1 MKKSKKILFLSLL
14 LLGSTLC
21 FSLSASAQL
30 TLDSYSPPATVTPT
44 GSHYYIINDPI
55 AHGAV
60 ALTWNFSKG
69 LDAHFATSISNI
81 RVKEKGSSTE
91 VGFDTSAGTQ
101 TSPAPGYES
110 DAKSL
115 LIQNA
120 DLAYLK
126 AGSGSDPVQI
136 RRLTLKPTTVTF
148 QPGKT
153 YVVTVDN
160 ATFQA
165 NNGNILDFKYAF
177 EFRTETP
184 PSTSSTTTTAAAG
197 TSTTTTAAAGTS
209 TTTSVDNATSTTTTI
224 NSTCIFVQAMGRKHA
239 EELQAYRTLRDTRLL
254 WSVRGFFYVL
264 LYYFH
269 APELS
274 RIFNEHPDM
283 QLRFRQLS
291 LSIAPQMEQALRNG
305 QDIPLSLSQYQE
317 TLLLLEDTAGQA
329 SPLLQRTIA
338 AIYDNFN
345 AGVIQAKF
353 GILVTDD

>member
-1 MKKSKKILFLSLL
+1 MMKRGFAVRKPKKILLLSLL
-14 LLGSTLC
+14 LLGGMLC

-30 TLDSYSPPATVTPT
+30 TLDSYSPPATEIPT

-69 LDAHFATSISNI
+69 LDGYFTSNI
-81 RVKEKGSSTE
+81 SSITVKEKDSSTKI
-91 VGFDTSAGTQ
+91 GFDTSAGTQ
-101 TSPAPGYES
+101 TSPAPGYET
-110 DAKSL
+110 DTGSL
-115 LIQNA
+115 LIENA
-120 DLAYLK
+120 DFIYLK
-126 AGSGSDPVQI
+126 AGKKPNPELRQ
-136 RRLTLKPTTVTF
+136 LQLKPTTVAF
-148 QPGKT
+148 QAGKT
-153 YVVTVDN
+153 YVVTIDN

-184 PSTSSTTTTAAAG
+184 PSTSST
-197 TSTTTTAAAGTS
+197 STTTSVAGTS
-209 TTTSVDNATSTTTTI
+209 TTTSIDNATSTTTTI

-254 WSVRGFFYVL
+254 WSVRGFLYVL

-274 RIFNEHPDM
+274 RIFNEHPDL

-291 LSIAPQMEQALRNG
+291 LSAAPQMEQALRNG
-305 QDIPLSLSQYQE
+305 QHIPLSLAQYQE
-317 TLLLLEDTAGQA
+317 TLLLLEDTASHA

-338 AIYDNFN
+338 GIYGTIKE
-345 AGVIQAKF
+345 GVIQRAF
-353 GILVTDD
+353 GIVVTED